1 MNDIVLSRDEY
12 FSLIQYKAKV
22 EVCLELYERGEKYT
36 AVDALAA
43 LFEIEVDDE

>member
-1 MNDIVLSRDEY
+1 MDNVILTREEY

-22 EVCLELYERGEKYT
+22 EVCLQLYERGHKYT

-43 LFEIEVDDE
+43 LFEIEVTE